1 MTDSTTKIRAILE
14 EMKKVEGAATKGPW
28 GARFPTMGG
37 NYPVTDSED
46 KELLRVW
53 GEDDPDAEHTA
64 RFIAQSR
71 SWILPL
77 IEALEEM
84 LDAAE
89 FVINRESKPND
100 HGLAL
105 DPKTVLRDARDRAMD
120 KLEGKT

>member
-77 IEALEEM
+77 IEALEEAVGM
-84 LDAAE
+84 MDALNRDWNEHVEFELD
-89 FVINRESKPND
+89 N
-100 HGLAL
+100 
-105 DPKTVLRDARDRAMD
+105 VLS
-120 KLEGKT
+120 KLEGKK